1 MKRKIVYILTTT
13 ALVMGAFFIGKFTT
27 PTEKTITVTPLP
39 ETEISTQDYIAV
51 NDIKTIDYYA
61 SENKLTISTSTDSYD
76 FEPNIN
82 VIPSETETTETET
95 QDNIC
100 QVYDSSELTEDILAN
115 RQGELIIEK
124 CVGTVIDDEKNG
136 AIQNADSDYNY
147 ISYADVDCTKGDT
160 ITTYLIYN
168 PETNYTDD
176 VIKRFDFVQ
185 KGEY

>member
-1 MKRKIVYILTTT
+1 MKAKILYALTTT

-39 ETEISTQDYIAV
+39 ETEISAQDYIAV

-82 VIPSETETTETET
+82 VIPSETETET

-100 QVYDSSELTEDILAN
+100 QLYDSSELTEDILAN
-115 RQGELIIEK
+115 RQGKLIIEK

-136 AIQNADSDYNY
+136 SLDDGSY
-147 ISYADVDCTKGDT
+147 ISYADVDCSKGDT

-168 PETNYTDD
+168 PDTNYTDD
-176 VIKRFDFVQ
+176 VIKRFDFIQ
-185 KGEY
+185 KGE

>member
-1 MKRKIVYILTTT
+1 MKTNTIKHIITTT
-13 ALVMGAFFIGKFTT
+13 ALVMGAFFIGKITT
-27 PTEKTITVTPLP
+27 PTEKTVTITPIP
-39 ETEISTQDYIAV
+39 ETETISTKDYIAV

-61 SENKLTISTSTDSYD
+61 NENKLTINTSTDSYD
-76 FEPNIN
+76 FNPAIN

-115 RQGELIIEK
+115 RQGKLIIEK
-124 CVGTVIDDEKNG
+124 CVGTVTDDEKNG
-136 AIQNADSDYNY
+136 VLEDGSY
-147 ISYADVDCTKGDT
+147 ISYADVDCAKGDT

-176 VIKRFDFVQ
+176 VIERFDYVQ
-185 KGEY
+185 KGE

>member
-1 MKRKIVYILTTT
+1 MKRKIAYTFITT

-39 ETEISTQDYIAV
+39 ETEISTRDYITV
-51 NDIKTIDYYA
+51 DDIKTIDYYA
-61 SENKLTISTSTDSYD
+61 NENKLTISTSTDSYD

-100 QVYDSSELTEDILAN
+100 QLYDSSELTEDILTN
-115 RQGELIIEK
+115 RQDKLIIEK
-124 CVGTVIDDEKNG
+124 CVGTVTDDEKNG
-136 AIQNADSDYNY
+136 SLEDGSY
-147 ISYADVDCTKGDT
+147 ISYADVDCAKGDT

-168 PETNYTDD
+168 PDTNYTDD
-176 VIKRFDFVQ
+176 VINRIDFVQ